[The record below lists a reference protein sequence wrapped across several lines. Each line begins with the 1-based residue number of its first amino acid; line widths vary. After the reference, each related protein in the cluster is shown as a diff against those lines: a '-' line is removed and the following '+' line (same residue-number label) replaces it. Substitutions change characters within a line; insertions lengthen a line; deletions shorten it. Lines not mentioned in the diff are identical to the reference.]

1 MIPGASV
8 VTSAAGR
15 SLSGECLE
23 CGMGSRMSCSCPDA
37 YCGGVDERRLRI
49 NAELFELSPDGTKWL
64 MVDSR
69 MMYISVYRNEADRVR
84 IAAVSQ
90 TGRTVLDTVL
100 GKDQKVEKISDCF
113 VFWRN
118 GDGRTLGV
126 NTLSA
131 KDATLFLNHT
141 APSTTPL
148 TTMVQHNVIAQV
160 AIIASWDGT
169 RIQKQPRRQE
179 TTMASINPLS
189 MVFHFN
195 HGLINIDLLECFVAS
210 TDKPNVL
217 HLSYASN
224 IYEFEFSG
232 EASRFV
238 AQVLNMSSLLL
249 ARTTCNEVAVTFLNR
264 QRQKQIEKL
273 AQIKTEGDVGDPMA
287 PQKELLKEF
296 SIQCRLA
303 ALDNKPLP
311 TIQDLSDE
319 VRLPV
324 EDRLLP
330 ESPLPSVFLL
340 YNNLFEFRMWRKSVD
355 VRVSDLRALCS
366 STARDLI
373 MNCPSSSSDSIFRI
387 ELPNGNTTVISHE
400 NQNPRELLEKVCFKL
415 AVQPELFELIRSDD
429 GGWKLSVREEYEVH
443 KRHAKLGLTIYAYN
457 DNGIIKAEVRGLT
470 SYAPEGADIGDVVV
484 SVDGRLVSKVSSAA
498 DVERM
503 LTEGRVIRLRKGRSA
518 LKSGSEAAK
527 VSNPEKSR
535 LTKQLN
541 PLPGEIPVANVAR
554 TKSEE
559 RLLRSIEELLQT
571 EKKYVDDLKEMIDR
585 YLSIPSVREIME
597 SALRLQ
603 KIQISFLDSLEEAVG
618 DIGSRDVSARPLDAI
633 IRVCALFVNRCGDFK
648 VYAEYAAAY
657 LRLLQELPSRKD
669 MLASLE
675 AANSSKEQHCSYES
689 RMIKPV
695 QRVVQYPLLLRAIQS
710 CCEQDTLQA
719 KQVEVALQK
728 MQTLAEYVNEMQRVH
743 EQYAPHIDLL
753 RRQNEVFL
761 KEKGLRIDIRDL
773 VLFAHVQWLNV
784 EKSMQEYVIFVFQT
798 LILLLPRNVRRDCKM
813 KWMRVLPINDVQVE
827 DDRNDEPV
835 LTLIHM
841 RTNERHSNHDAP
853 YHLACCQLALKQQLV
868 RSIKKA
874 KANFSRE
881 TRRPLSGS
889 SQSDGG
895 YGSDPVK
902 DRKSS

>member
-1 MIPGASV
+1 
-8 VTSAAGR
+8 
-15 SLSGECLE
+15 
-23 CGMGSRMSCSCPDA
+23 MSCSCPDA

-64 MVDSR
+64 MVDGR

-90 TGRTVLDTVL
+90 TGRTMLDTVL

-113 VFWRN
+113 VYWRDA
-118 GDGRTLGV
+118 DGRTLGV

-131 KDATLFLNHT
+131 KDATLFLTHT
-141 APSTTPL
+141 APTTTPI

-160 AIIASWDGT
+160 TVIGSWDGE
-169 RIQKQPRRQE
+169 RVQQQVRKQE

-195 HGLINIDLLECFVAS
+195 HGLINIDLLECFITTTA
-210 TDKPNVL
+210 KPNVL
-217 HLSYASN
+217 HLSYASH
-224 IYEFEFSG
+224 IYEFEFVG
-232 EASRFV
+232 EASRF
-238 AQVLNMSSLLL
+238 ANQVLNMSSLLL
-249 ARTTCNEVAVTFLNR
+249 ARTTCNDVAVSFLNR
-264 QRQKQIEKL
+264 QHQKVMEKL
-273 AQIKTEGDVGDPMA
+273 SQVNSEGDVDPVA
-287 PQKELLKEF
+287 REKALLKDF
-296 SIQCRLA
+296 AIQYRLA
-303 ALDNKPLP
+303 ALNNKPLP
-311 TIQDLSDE
+311 TFQDLSDE
-319 VRLPV
+319 VKSRIN
-324 EDRLLP
+324 DRILVD
-330 ESPLPSVFLL
+330 SPLTSVFLV
-340 YNNLFEFRMWRKSVD
+340 YNNLYEFRMWRKSVD

-366 STARDLI
+366 STAPRDII

-387 ELPNGNTTVISHE
+387 ELPNGNTTVISHG
-400 NQNPRELLEKVCFKL
+400 NQNPRELLEKVCLKL
-415 AVQPELFELIRSDD
+415 AVQPELFELTRGDD

-457 DNGIIKAEVRGLT
+457 DNGVIRAEVRGLT
-470 SYAPEGADIGDVVV
+470 SYAPEGADIGDMVV
-484 SVDGRLVSKVSSAA
+484 SVDGKLVSKVGSAA

-503 LTEGRVIRLRKGRSA
+503 LTEGRVIRLRKNRLPA
-518 LKSGSEAAK
+518 KSGSEAAK
-527 VSNPEKSR
+527 TPAAEKFRPLKTNP
-535 LTKQLN
+535 
-541 PLPGEIPVANVAR
+541 PPGEIPTPNVAR
-554 TKSEE
+554 TKNEE
-559 RLLRSIEELLQT
+559 RLLRSLEELLQT

-603 KIQISFLDSLEEAVG
+603 KMQVSFLDSLEEALG
-618 DIGSRDVSARPLDAI
+618 DIGSRDLSARPLVRDAI
-633 IRVCALFVNRCGDFK
+633 IRLCALFVNRCGDFK

-710 CCEQDTLQA
+710 CCDQDSLQA

-743 EQYAPHIDLL
+743 EQYAPHIDAL
-753 RRQNEVFL
+753 RRQNDVLFR
-761 KEKGLRIDIRDL
+761 EKGLRIDIRDL
-773 VLFAHVQWLNV
+773 VLFAHVQWLNA
-784 EKSMQEYVIFVFQT
+784 EKSIQEYVIFVFHT
-798 LILLLPRNVRRDCKM
+798 LILLLPRNARRDCKM
-813 KWMRVLPINDVQVE
+813 KLARMLPINEVQVE
-827 DDRNDEPV
+827 DNRKDDPILTIVHTRTVADRHYDV
-835 LTLIHM
+835 
-841 RTNERHSNHDAP
+841 P
-853 YHLACCQLALKQQLV
+853 YHIACCQLSLKQQLI

-874 KANFSRE
+874 RTNFSRE

-895 YGSDPVK
+895 YGSDPMK

>member
-1 MIPGASV
+1 
-8 VTSAAGR
+8 
-15 SLSGECLE
+15 
-23 CGMGSRMSCSCPDA
+23 MSCSCPDA

-49 NAELFELSPDGTKWL
+49 NAELFELSPDGMKWL
-64 MVDSR
+64 MVDKS
-69 MMYISVYRNEADRVR
+69 MMYISVYRNETDRVR
-84 IAAVSQ
+84 VAAVSQ

-100 GKDQKVEKISDCF
+100 GSDQRVEKISECF
-113 VFWRN
+113 VYWRN
-118 GDGRTLGV
+118 ADGRTLGV

-131 KDATLFLNHT
+131 KDASLFISHT
-141 APSTTPL
+141 APTTTPI

-160 AIIASWDGT
+160 AVIASWDGE
-169 RIQKQPRRQE
+169 RIQRPARRRE
-179 TTMASINPLS
+179 ATMASINPVS

-195 HGLINIDLLECFVAS
+195 HGLINIDLLECFVAT

-224 IYEFEFSG
+224 IYEFEFVG

-238 AQVLNMSSLLL
+238 NQVLNMSSLLL
-249 ARTTCNEVAVTFLNR
+249 ARTTSNEVAVSFLNR
-264 QRQKQIEKL
+264 QRQKQSERL
-273 AQIKTEGDVGDPMA
+273 TQINNTVEGEGADRIA
-287 PQKELLKEF
+287 KEKELLKDF
-296 SIQCRLA
+296 AIQRRLA
-303 ALDNKPLP
+303 ALDNTQLP
-311 TIQDLSDE
+311 GFQDLSDE
-319 VRLPV
+319 VKAPIRDRILP
-324 EDRLLP
+324 D
-330 ESPLPSVFLL
+330 SPLPSVFLL
-340 YNNLFEFRMWRKSVD
+340 YNNLYEFRMWRKSVD

-366 STARDLI
+366 STSARDII

-400 NQNPRELLEKVCFKL
+400 NQNSRELLEKVCFKL
-415 AVQPELFELIRSDD
+415 AVQPELFELLRGED
-429 GGWKLSVREEYEVH
+429 GSWKLSVREEYEVH

-457 DNGIIKAEVRGLT
+457 DNGVIKAEVRGLT

-484 SVDGRLVSKVSSAA
+484 SVDGRLVSKVGSAA

-503 LTEGRVIRLRKGRSA
+503 LTEGRVIRLRKGRN
-518 LKSGSEAAK
+518 LPQSGSEAAK
-527 VSNPEKSR
+527 TPTPEKVR
-535 LTKQLN
+535 PPKPNL
-541 PLPGEIPVANVAR
+541 PPGEIPLANITR

-603 KIQISFLDSLEEAVG
+603 KMQISFLDALEEAVG
-618 DIGSRDVSARPLDAI
+618 DIGSRDLSARPLVRDAI

-657 LRLLQELPSRKD
+657 LRLLQELPARKD

-710 CCEQDTLQA
+710 CCDQDTLQA

-743 EQYAPHIDLL
+743 EQYASHIDIL
-753 RRQNEVFL
+753 RRQNETFFR
-761 KEKGLRIDIRDL
+761 EKGLRIDVRDL
-773 VLFAHVQWLNV
+773 VLFAHVQWLNA

-798 LILLLPRNVRRDCKM
+798 LILLLPRIIRRDCKS
-813 KWMRVLPINDVQVE
+813 KWMRLLPINEVQVE
-827 DDRNDEPV
+827 DNRKDEPV
-835 LTLIHM
+835 LTIMHT
-841 RTNERHSNHDAP
+841 RTTERTGSQEVT
-853 YHLACCQLALKQQLV
+853 YHIACCQLSLKQQLV
-868 RSIKKA
+868 RSIRKA
-874 KANFSRE
+874 SSNFSFNKE

-902 DRKSS
+902 ERKNS